1 MSPRPSAHARAP
13 TPRHEPPASLPD
25 VDERLVMPETGYEAI
40 DGKISYVCLSDE
52 THGTYHSRMAA
63 LLEAYVVV
71 THSVAVDML
80 TRTSARNDLAPDAS
94 VFPTERDPATGG
106 RRIEELAF
114 EVVST
119 ETLAHAGK
127 KAQKLVARGVRRVFA
142 IDVERRRALEWSRG
156 TDTWEILALDGAI
169 VDPTL
174 VIPLP
179 LLPLVEAM
187 KADDAIAHALLAKKN
202 PVLQQALDAAELRG
216 EIKGELQGELRG
228 KRDALLRL
236 LTLTGIA
243 LVEDDRARILA
254 CSEAAVLDAWLD
266 RVVGAKTAADLL
278 APRPARPKKRR

>member
-1 MSPRPSAHARAP
+1 MSSLSAHARVT
-13 TPRHEPPASLPD
+13 TPRHEPPAALPD
-25 VDERLVMPETGYEAI
+25 VDERLVMPEAGYEAI
-40 DGKISYVCLSDE
+40 DGKISYVCPSDE

-63 LLEAYVVV
+63 VLEAYVVV

-80 TRTSARNDLAPDAS
+80 TRTSAKNDLAPDAS
-94 VFPTERDPATGG
+94 VFPTERDPLTGG

-142 IDVERRRALEWSRG
+142 IDVERKRALEWSRG

-179 LLPLVEAM
+179 LLPLVEAT
-187 KADDAIAHALLAKKN
+187 KADDAVAHALLAKKN
-202 PVLQQALDAAELRG
+202 PVLQRALDAAEL
-216 EIKGELQGELRG
+216 EGELRG
-228 KRDALLRL
+228 KRDALARF
-236 LTLTGIA
+236 LTRTGIA
-243 LVEDDRARILA
+243 LEEDDRARILA
-254 CSEAAVLDAWLD
+254 CSDAAILDAWLD
-266 RVVGAKTAADLL
+266 RVVGATTAADVL